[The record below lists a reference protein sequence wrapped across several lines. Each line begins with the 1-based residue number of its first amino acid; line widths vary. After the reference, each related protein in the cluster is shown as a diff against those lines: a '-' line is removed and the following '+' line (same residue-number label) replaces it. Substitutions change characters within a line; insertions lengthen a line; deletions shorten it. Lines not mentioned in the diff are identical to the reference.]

1 MLRRNTYP
9 NGLGFKNSKREI
21 TFNNAGNPSGVKI
34 TNRYSNGTISSI
46 THTSLKNY
54 MRNQKFR
61 KELYSNPGK
70 FMKLHFGQ
78 QLPPMMNT
86 VKELN
91 MAITPI
97 PNPNSP
103 QYTPISPPEYYNPR
117 SPAYDPT
124 SPKPPQNSPVYN
136 NYKAPSPK
144 KNPVSP
150 NNVTKYTPKNHISR
164 QNGCHPDKFLYRH
177 FKPDGSKSYFN
188 YIMSNN
194 KNGFANVLTVPR
206 NIQKGLV
213 KVGGGGEGVV
223 FVGCI
228 DKTCKNKVSVKIGT
242 AMKSAP
248 GQRYKRNTSNAPGV
262 QEFKITKD
270 IWDKCHNKSPHIV
283 TPYAQFTC
291 RPDDAFIGW
300 NYPGL
305 KRALNNTTG
314 QGTIARIKNSER
326 VIISY
331 YEFFNGGSLF
341 DWLDRHS
348 SSLTEKDLRAVL
360 FQIIYTLK
368 VIYETVPSFRHNDIH
383 LENILV
389 KTEGVPKT
397 GTTKYSNFNVPN
409 RGIFVGLGDF
419 GWGHSKNH
427 PNPRV
432 VSGMFKHQ
440 GIMPNKT
447 IRMDLHF
454 FLASALLHPAFKRF
468 KETRQFLAQALGGE
482 DLLAKNVRG
491 TMANWRLLV
500 NNKRVADIRALLNSD
515 YFKTYNSSYVPSP
528 EPLVERVANSLTVP
542 SPRNKI
548 VKNLKNLNERS
559 DDCGKSVSKK
569 KGGIHAMSVDA
580 MIKFIRNNGT
590 TAAVSML
597 RAFKGKKPKRSQ
609 ACFII
614 KSFSKGRKLMGLASP
629 SPRQKKNSPKVTKA
643 QGPVNSKRA
652 QDMTIEQLKNFIRRK
667 GTQAAKNKLNA
678 LTQSPS
684 RPLRSKYMNVM
695 RSFNAGR
702 EQAGPRQTNKRPA
715 PRRVPSPL
723 KVGRSRANNATR
735 RVAPVRKAMSFAG
748 RDKITPAQ
756 RKTIQLMANRLYNKA
771 PRTKNT
777 NTNVLREKVFKKSV
791 KIFKR
796 ARDIGVKSGLISRT
810 NTLRNQINVM
820 VPAPKAT
827 RVSPRTGA
835 KIALPAR
842 ANTRFSPQARQ
853 INAPLN
859 MKNYSLGQ
867 TGLLKI
873 NGVACN
879 SMSRADI
886 NKVLVR
892 VGVDPKTVETKAK
905 ACLLIHAA
913 RAQYV
918 KPYKTKAQQEKNVK
932 NWKNSLEANYEK
944 RLNAAARARENA
956 TRAARQR
963 SANARAAQTKAA
975 RMMGTAAS
983 RSPVVPGQRLRLF
996 NKLGL

>member
-9 NGLGFKNSKREI
+9 NGLGFKNNKREI
-21 TFNNAGNPSGVKI
+21 TFDNMGRPSGVKI
-34 TNRYSNGTISSI
+34 TNKYSNGTISKI

-54 MRNQKFR
+54 MKNQQFKR
-61 KELYSNPGK
+61 DLYTNPGR

-78 QLPPMMNT
+78 QLPTQMNT

-91 MAITPI
+91 MALPR
-97 PNPNSP
+97 PSP
-103 QYTPISPPEYYNPR
+103 TSPSYNTQRTTNYNPR
-117 SPAYDPT
+117 SPFYDPL
-124 SPKPPQNSPVYN
+124 SPKPPQYSPKSP

-150 NNVTKYTPKNHISR
+150 NNTTKYTPKNHISK

-177 FKPDGSKSYFN
+177 FKAGGDKSYFN

-194 KNGFANVLTVPR
+194 KNGFANVIRVPT

-248 GQRYKRNTSNAPGV
+248 GEKHSRNISNSPGV

-270 IWDKCHNKSPHIV
+270 IWNKCHKKSPHII

-291 RPDDAFIGW
+291 TPDDAFIGW
-300 NYPGL
+300 DYPGL

-314 QGTIARIKNSER
+314 QGTIKRIRNSER
-326 VIISY
+326 VVVSY

-389 KTEGVPKT
+389 KTEDVSKS
-397 GTTKYSNFNVPN
+397 GTTKYANFNVPN

-432 VSGMFKHQ
+432 VSGMWKHQ

-447 IRMDLHF
+447 IRMDLQF
-454 FLASALLHPAFKRF
+454 FLTSALMHPAFKRF

-482 DLLAKNVRG
+482 DLLSKNVAG
-491 TMANWRLLV
+491 TMANYRLLV

-528 EPLVERVANSLTVP
+528 EPLVERVANSLTAP

-580 MIKFIRNNGT
+580 MIKFIRQNGT
-590 TAAVSML
+590 EGAVGML
-597 RAFKGKKPKRSQ
+597 KAFKGKKPKRIQ

-614 KSFSKGRKLMGLASP
+614 KSFRKGRQLMGLSSP
-629 SPRQKKNSPKVTKA
+629 SPQKKTQAPKITRA
-643 QGPVNSKRA
+643 QAPVNSKRA
-652 QDMTIEQLKNFIRRK
+652 QDMTIEQLKNFIRSK
-667 GTQAAKNKLNA
+667 GTQVARNKLNG

-684 RPLRSKYMNVM
+684 RPLRAKYMSVM

-702 EQAGPRQTNKRPA
+702 ERAGPRQTNKRPA
-715 PRRVPSPL
+715 PRKVPSPL
-723 KVGRSRANNATR
+723 KVAQSRSNNATR
-735 RVAPVRKAMSFAG
+735 RVVPVRKAISLAG

-777 NTNVLREKVFKKSV
+777 NTNVLREKVFKKAV
-791 KIFKR
+791 KTFKR
-796 ARDIGVKSGLISRT
+796 ARNIGVKSGLISRT

-820 VPAPKAT
+820 IPPPNKAT

-835 KIALPAR
+835 KIALPPR
-842 ANTRFSPQARQ
+842 ANKRSPPQARKV
-853 INAPLN
+853 NAKLN

-873 NGVACN
+873 NGVACS
-879 SMSRADI
+879 SMSRADV
-886 NKVLVR
+886 NKLLVR
-892 VGVDPKTVETKAK
+892 VGVDPKTAETKAK

-918 KPYKTKAQQEKNVK
+918 KRYKTKAQQEKNVK
-932 NWKNSLEANYEK
+932 TWKEGLELNYGK
-944 RLNAAARARENA
+944 RLNNAGKRYENA
-956 TRAARQR
+956 RNQQRRANTKKINNYSEGVVARGSPQE
-963 SANARAAQTKAA
+963 AQGA
-975 RMMGTAAS
+975 
-983 RSPVVPGQRLRLF
+983 RLRLF
-996 NKLGL
+996 KKLGL